1 MKCSRQYPYR
11 FSQIWDCSGAER
23 QLGREHDHLLVDAER
38 EARRR
43 AQLVFFRVR
52 VPCPQDRHHGG
63 AIDRCRSAA
72 GRILVYH
79 AIAGA
84 LLAGMADQPN

>member
-11 FSQIWDCSGAER
+11 FSQIWGCGGANDS
-23 QLGREHDHLLVDAER
+23 LGREHDHLLVDAER

-43 AQLVFFRVR
+43 AQLVSASASHARR
-52 VPCPQDRHHGG
+52 TATMRAPS
-63 AIDRCRSAA
+63 ASAAAA